1 MVQKEV
7 GERLLY
13 FNSKN
18 NNNSSKKKKKEIPIK
33 QFLIILREITFYLD
47 LIHLY
52 YDKWKG
58 SRDNI
63 YDINYERIYS
73 ILLTLLI
80 DWDIYH
86 F

>member
-52 YDKWKG
+52 YDK
-58 SRDNI
+58 
-63 YDINYERIYS
+63 
-73 ILLTLLI
+73 
-80 DWDIYH
+80 
-86 F
+86 